1 MSNKLFTGVIHVSA
15 YIHEVDSTG
24 ELGKTHKVN
33 EVKNFIIPVSPTS
46 LEECVKKVQE
56 KLQKIKESG
65 N

>member
-24 ELGKTHKVN
+24 ELGRTHKIN

-46 LEECVKKVQE
+46 LEECVKNTQE
-56 KLQKIKESG
+56 KLKKIKELG